1 MSSGINKLYQI
12 ANKPKR
18 VIIGLMS
25 GTSLDGLDIALCKIS
40 GTGLNSKAVIL
51 HFETVHYSDEF
62 KDDIKNIFSKRQTD
76 LEKVTLLNAKIGT
89 LHAEMINHFLTKHG
103 ISAKEIDC
111 IASHGQTIYH
121 APKRM
126 HQLKDYPNATFQ
138 IGDADHIAVKTG
150 IATISDFRQKHVAAG
165 GEGAPL
171 ALYGDYI
178 LFSSNIENR
187 ILLNIGG
194 ISNFTYLPKLGTP
207 NQIVCTDCGPGN
219 TLIDALC
226 KKHFNVSYDSSGDI
240 ARKGKVNQ
248 AVLDELLEHPFFRD
262 DLPKT
267 TGPELFNLNF
277 VEQAL
282 ADTGAKNISPEDLIV
297 TVSQLTVEAIMLT
310 IKKVHKTSGFSL
322 YLSGGGA
329 NNLFLREQ
337 IALKLPEN
345 KVLLTEDLGIAAD
358 AKEALLFALLANETL
373 CGSAMETNAG
383 PRIMMG
389 KISLPD

>member
-1 MSSGINKLYQI
+1 
-12 ANKPKR
+12 
-18 VIIGLMS
+18 MS

-40 GTGLNSKAVIL
+40 GNGLNSKAEIL
-51 HFETVHYSDEF
+51 HFETADYSDEF

-76 LEKVTLLNAKIGT
+76 LEKVTLLNAKIAT
-89 LHAEMINHFLTKHG
+89 LHAEMINQFLTKHG

-178 LFSSNIENR
+178 LFSSNTENR

-194 ISNFTYLPKLGTP
+194 ISNFTYLPKLGAPT
-207 NQIVCTDCGPGN
+207 QIVCTDCGPGN

-226 KKHFNVSYDSSGDI
+226 KKYFNLSYDSNGDI

-248 AVLDELLEHPFFRD
+248 AVLDELLGHPFFKEE
-262 DLPKT
+262 LPKT

-282 ADTGAKNISPEDLIV
+282 TDAGAKNISPEDLIT
-297 TVSQLTVEAIMLT
+297 TVSQLTVEAIILT
-310 IKKVHKTSGFSL
+310 IKKVHKTPEFSL

-337 IALKLPEN
+337 IALKLPDN